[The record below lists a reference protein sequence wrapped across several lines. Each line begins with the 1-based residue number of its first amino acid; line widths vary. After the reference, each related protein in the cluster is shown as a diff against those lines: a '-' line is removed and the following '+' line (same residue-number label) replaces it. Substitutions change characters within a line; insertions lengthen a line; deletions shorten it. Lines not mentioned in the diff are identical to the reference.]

1 MFHFYCIRIG
11 ARPRNTHKLN
21 SSRLIVFPE
30 AAAATYFL
38 QMAARRR
45 GGRRTRKAGRRY
57 RGRRSGRG
65 GYETSSTRRRRAP
78 TADGGRGIASVLK
91 GIGRFAAKNA
101 PAILKGAR
109 YLAGKSGNKTLK
121 SLASSS
127 LLDQGASAISKKF
140 GGRGGGKLKVQARA
154 VVRKLVRRYGEEGAR
169 KILRKYMSTR
179 GRGAIGKIIGGI
191 LGSIFPF

>member
-1 MFHFYCIRIG
+1 
-11 ARPRNTHKLN
+11 
-21 SSRLIVFPE
+21 
-30 AAAATYFL
+30 
-38 QMAARRR
+38 MASRRR
-45 GGRRTRKAGRRY
+45 GGRRSRKSGRKGRRGVH
-57 RGRRSGRG
+57 RSRRSGR

-78 TADGGRGIASVLK
+78 TTDGRGIASVLK

-127 LLDQGASAISKKF
+127 LLDQGASAISKRF
-140 GGRGGGKLKVQARA
+140 GGRGGGCSKQLKSQARA
-154 VVRKLVRRYGEEGAR
+154 VVCKLIRRYGEEGTR

>member
-1 MFHFYCIRIG
+1 
-11 ARPRNTHKLN
+11 
-21 SSRLIVFPE
+21 
-30 AAAATYFL
+30 
-38 QMAARRR
+38 MASRRR
-45 GGRRTRKAGRRY
+45 GGRRSRKSGRKGRRGVH
-57 RGRRSGRG
+57 RSRCSGR

-78 TADGGRGIASVLK
+78 TTDGRGIGSILK

-140 GGRGGGKLKVQARA
+140 GGRGGGSKQLKSPARA
-154 VVRKLVRRYGEEGAR
+154 VVRKLIRRYGEEGTR

>member
-1 MFHFYCIRIG
+1 
-11 ARPRNTHKLN
+11 
-21 SSRLIVFPE
+21 
-30 AAAATYFL
+30 
-38 QMAARRR
+38 MAARRR
-45 GGRRTRKAGRRY
+45 GGGRTRKAGRRH

-78 TADGGRGIASVLK
+78 TADSGGGRGIASVLK

-127 LLDQGASAISKKF
+127 LLDQGASAILKKF

-154 VVRKLVRRYGEEGAR
+154 VVRKLVQRYGEEGAR